1 MNKFLA
7 ISQIV
12 VSVILVGMI
21 LLQAQSGTGLG
32 GTWSGGGETYH
43 TRRGVEKIVF
53 YATIIFVVLF
63 IVISLL
69 NVVN

>member
-12 VSVILVGMI
+12 VSIILVGLI

-32 GTWSGGGETYH
+32 GSWSGGGETYH

-53 YATIIFVVLF
+53 YATIIFVALF
-63 IVISLL
+63 ILISLL
-69 NVVN
+69 NVVK